1 MSVFSLVC
9 QELNMG
15 SRPTISDVAAKSG
28 VSVATVDRVLNG
40 RHPVREET
48 SRRVYEAATAIGY
61 HAAGLIRQRIHADL
75 PQVRLGILLQKP
87 EAEFY
92 KVFGAT
98 IEKAIRDTTKFR
110 GICVLDYVTDMAPA
124 VVVAKLK
131 EMAPKVH
138 AIAMVAVDH
147 PNITTA
153 VSELRERG
161 IPVFSLLSDFA
172 TGIRSGYVGV
182 DNRKVGR
189 VAAWTIARTAKKP
202 GKVAIFVG
210 SHRFLG
216 HDLREIGFRTYF
228 REHAPEFHLLDT
240 LVNLDDRRYTYE
252 AIQELMVRHKELVG
266 FYVAGGGMEG
276 AVDALREVASQPGL
290 VVVLNELT
298 PMSRAALADQLIA
311 MTISTP
317 LPLLCEK
324 LVELMA
330 RAVSQKDTD
339 LPGQLF
345 LPLEMHISENI

>member
-1 MSVFSLVC
+1 
-9 QELNMG
+9 MG
-15 SRPTISDVAAKSG
+15 SRPTIADLAMKSG

-61 HAAGLIRQRIHADL
+61 HGAGLIRQRLHADL
-75 PQVRLGILLQKP
+75 PLVKLGILLQKP
-87 EAEFY
+87 ESEFY
-92 KVFGAT
+92 KAFGIT
-98 IEKAIRDTTKFR
+98 VEKAIRDATKIR
-110 GICVLDYVTDMAPA
+110 GVCVLDYIPDLAPA
-124 VVVAKLK
+124 VVVAKLRA
-131 EMAPKVH
+131 MAPKVN

-147 PNITTA
+147 PNITAA
-153 VSELRERG
+153 VGELREKG
-161 IPVFSLLSDFA
+161 TPVFSLLSDFA
-172 TGIRSGYVGV
+172 TGVRSGYVGI

-189 VAAWTIARTAKKP
+189 TAAWTIAKTSKKP

-228 REHAPEFHLLDT
+228 REYAPEFHVLDT
-240 LVNLDDRRYTYE
+240 LVNLDDRRFTYE
-252 AIQELMVRHKELVG
+252 TIHELIVRHKDLAG
-266 FYVAGGGMEG
+266 FYVGGGGMEG
-276 AVDALREVASQPGL
+276 AVDALREMAGKRDIA
-290 VVVLNELT
+290 VVLNELT

-330 RAVSQKDTD
+330 HAVAQKDSD
-339 LPGQLF
+339 LPSQLF
-345 LPLEMHISENI
+345 LPFEIHISENI

>member
-1 MSVFSLVC
+1 
-9 QELNMG
+9 MG
-15 SRPTISDVAAKSG
+15 RRPTIADLAQKSG

-48 SRRVYEAATAIGY
+48 SRRVYEAATALGF
-61 HAAGLIRQRIHADL
+61 HATSLIRQRISADL
-75 PQVRLGILLQKP
+75 PVVRLGILLQKP
-87 EAEFY
+87 ETEFY
-92 KVFGAT
+92 KAFGAM
-98 IEKAIRDTTKFR
+98 IEKAVKEAAKFR
-110 GICVLDYVTDMAPA
+110 GICVLDYVPDLAPA
-124 VVVAKLK
+124 VVAAKLK
-131 EMAPKVH
+131 EMAPKVQ

-147 PNITTA
+147 PNITSA
-153 VSELRERG
+153 VAELRERG

-172 TGIRSGYVGV
+172 TGVRSSYVGV

-189 VAAWTIARTAKKP
+189 VAAWTIAKTAKKP

-228 REHAPEFHLLDT
+228 REHAPEFHVLDT
-240 LVNLDDRRYTYE
+240 LVNLDDRRFTRE
-252 AIQELMVRHKELVG
+252 AINELMLRHKDLAG

-276 AVDALREVASQPGL
+276 AVDALREQAESEP
-290 VVVLNELT
+290 VVILNELT
-298 PMSRAALADQLIA
+298 PMTRAALADQKTM

-324 LVELMA
+324 LVDLMA
-330 RAVSQKDTD
+330 RAVSQRNSD

-345 LPLEMHISENI
+345 LPFEMHISENI